1 MYFDSFA
8 VLSFYYVCVF
18 PTIDKGDFLKINFFN
33 FDILKFVFVCFVF
46 WPHLN
51 SKLIIFNLFLAIFLV
66 DRTTYNSFFFRWCQ
80 FFRRFLQQNTWSTS
94 RNSTKYF
101 DQNVLFHRQL
111 LIKELIGASS
121 RQFDNITTSITSVL
135 FAKEQV
141 VTLVKAYI
149 G

>member
-1 MYFDSFA
+1 MFLFVLFA
-8 VLSFYYVCVF
+8 GRIWI
-18 PTIDKGDFLKINFFN
+18 PT
-33 FDILKFVFVCFVF
+33 
-46 WPHLN
+46 

-101 DQNVLFHRQL
+101 DQIVLFHRQL

-141 VTLVKAYI
+141 VTLVKAYLGWYEETPTSLYPTTALI
-149 G
+149 YSQANLGLILNLFPCRVS